1 MRLRKQ
7 TQCCG
12 LHLRLQFYLQL
23 QFYAVFEVLHPTSSY
38 RVEVKLRLFQLLS
51 FPNNM
56 RKQISLDRKPPTLR
70 KVQELTLNFRVQD
83 FMLLF
88 V

>member
-7 TQCCG
+7 TQYCE
-12 LHLRLQFYLQL
+12 LRLRLQFYLQL

-38 RVEVKLRLFQLLS
+38 RVEVKLRPFQLLS

-56 RKQISLDRKPPTLR
+56 RKQISPVRKPPTLR
-70 KVQELTLNFRVQD
+70 KVRELTINFR
-83 FMLLF
+83 FMLHF
-88 V
+88 I